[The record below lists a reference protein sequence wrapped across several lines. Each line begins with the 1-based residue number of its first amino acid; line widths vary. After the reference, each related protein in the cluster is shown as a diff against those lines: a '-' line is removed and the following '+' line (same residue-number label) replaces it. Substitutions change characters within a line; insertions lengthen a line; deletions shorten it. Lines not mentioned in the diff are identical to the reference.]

1 MEPSDQLGEELL
13 VANDQVR
20 VWRDHLLP
28 GKAQP
33 IHIHRNPYLAIV
45 IQGGV
50 GQTVTADNELLDSF
64 DFEPGQALYFGPE
77 TIPVT
82 HSLQNICDRILEI
95 LIVEL
100 LGFGRNTKG
109 SD

>member
-1 MEPSDQLGEELL
+1 MEPSDRLGEELL
-13 VANDQVR
+13 VTNDQVR
-20 VWRDHLLP
+20 VWRDHLPP

-50 GQTVTADNELLDSF
+50 GQTVTADNTLLDSF

-77 TIPVT
+77 MVPVT
-82 HSLQNICDRILEI
+82 HSLQNIGDHTLEI

-100 LGFGRNTKG
+100 LGSPHRAQ
-109 SD
+109 